1 MEHLNVSN
9 FDAKIANGASL
20 VAFGA
25 PWCKDCAV
33 AKPLLEK
40 LAGEFGD
47 KINFYGVNFDTEE
60 SLKDK
65 LNIRRIPTIIFYKDG
80 KEVGERLVEPNN
92 YEKIKSAASVLL

>member
-33 AKPLLEK
+33 AMALFLKFA
-40 LAGEFGD
+40 LAF
-47 KINFYGVNFDTEE
+47 I
-60 SLKDK
+60 
-65 LNIRRIPTIIFYKDG
+65 
-80 KEVGERLVEPNN
+80 
-92 YEKIKSAASVLL
+92 